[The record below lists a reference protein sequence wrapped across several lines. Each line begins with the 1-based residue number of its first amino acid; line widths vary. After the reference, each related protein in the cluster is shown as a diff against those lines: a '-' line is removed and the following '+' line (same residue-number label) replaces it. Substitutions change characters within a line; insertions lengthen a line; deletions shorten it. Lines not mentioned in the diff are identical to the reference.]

1 MPLSG
6 LFITLFDK
14 ETLKLYL
21 SKGIYGFHMA
31 PVLGE
36 VSSRSMHYA
45 ALADYA
51 CARRGTQVFFFLER
65 EIIYGGSIVG
75 SKKYGAFWLNGPYS
89 PMGRKAGSQVCWDES
104 VRHIYKPTGRPGI
117 FQRGDGREVC
127 QPYLLRFK
135 TNSKI
140 KGNAI
145 KSDQL
150 YFELGEFP
158 YPLPS
163 NSIAGMSFC
172 TLTPAE
178 TKIALKLLKDEP
190 IKHYEDETEEDV
202 ELEGE
207 PIPFKPEYGIT
218 SLKEATSE
226 SHMEASV
233 IANPDLLIDEMRPN
247 NATICRQVPISPFK
261 PLNMIDRAD
270 ICYYYRKDAIC
281 GGTIPNV
288 IIELKAKK
296 AGKNECEQAQRYL
309 RWLYRRLGREA
320 EGIELYLLAPSFAR
334 TASVEP
340 EFREQIYLVRFEE
353 CDEGSR
359 QTSL

>member
-1 MPLSG
+1 MPPSG

-36 VSSRSMHYA
+36 VSSRSKHYA

-51 CARRGTQVFFFLER
+51 CARKGTQVFFFLER
-65 EIIYGGSIVG
+65 EIIYGGSIAG

-89 PMGRKAGSQVCWDES
+89 PMGRKADSSVCWDES
-104 VRHIYKPTGRPGI
+104 NRHIYQSTGVPGI
-117 FQRGDGREVC
+117 FQRNDGEKKC

-135 TNSKI
+135 RGKLS
-140 KGNAI
+140 GNVI

-150 YFELGEFP
+150 YFELDKFL

-178 TKIALKLLKDEP
+178 TKIALKLLKNEP
-190 IKHYEDETEEDV
+190 VNHYEAKTDEDV
-202 ELEGE
+202 ELVGE
-207 PIPFKPEYGIT
+207 PISFKPEYGIS
-218 SLKEATSE
+218 SLSEATSE
-226 SHMEASV
+226 SHLEASV
-233 IANPDLLIDEMRPN
+233 IANPDLLVDEMRPK
-247 NATICRQVPISPFK
+247 NATVCRQVPISPLK

-270 ICYYYRKDAIC
+270 ICYYHRKDAIC
-281 GGTIPNV
+281 EGTIPNT

-296 AGKNECEQAQRYL
+296 AGKNECEQVQRYL
-309 RWLYRRLGREA
+309 RWLHKRLRGEA
-320 EGIELYLLAPSFAR
+320 ERIELYLLAPSFAR
-334 TASVEP
+334 TVSVEP
-340 EFREQIYLVRFEE
+340 EFREQIHLVRFEE
-353 CDEGSR
+353 CDESSR